1 MTFEAWPAIIIG
13 WPAILI
19 ALALCAIGLVRRKPG
34 WLFVAAA
41 VAAPFSLYL
50 TGTPRFGW
58 LGFLLPLLLMGA
70 GVAVRNRRVDLGW
83 MLVAPFACLAIEIQ
97 FSSAENELK
106 SLIDGTLAGRIPRK

>member
-13 WPAILI
+13 WPAILA
-19 ALALCAIGLVRRKPG
+19 ALALCVIGLVRRKPG

-50 TGTPRFGW
+50 AATPRFGW

-70 GVAVRNRRVDLGW
+70 GIAIRNRRVDLGW
-83 MLVAPFACLAIEIQ
+83 MLVVPFVCLA
-97 FSSAENELK
+97 AW
-106 SLIDGTLAGRIPRK
+106 LAFIVLTE